1 MIGWFRTGFRG
12 DAMTQQEPA
21 QPVRPGERILA
32 LDVLRGFA
40 MLGVLIAYCLWSLG
54 NAPAETFTPFDRA
67 LIEFAGFA
75 VDGKFYTILA
85 FLFGL
90 GFAIQ
95 LGRAADDRTA
105 VQVYCRRLAALAAIG
120 LAHAL
125 LLRNGDILLPYA
137 LTGFLLIPFRRA
149 SDLAILA
156 AAAIML
162 LVPEAAR
169 LLWDQSGY
177 PLPERPNLE
186 GASYLAENLAWV
198 AYWYRTAPFN
208 WPLNLTMF
216 LFGLYAGRHQLITR
230 LAGNPRKLLV
240 ILGVGLA
247 GGAMLYFARLEL
259 IDWRTL
265 AGLMF
270 TLHCWFLASAYV
282 AALLLILGTRGRGAL
297 SPFAAI
303 GRLAL
308 TNYLLQAALI
318 VPLCLVFDLFNR
330 FTPSTSLLLAVVVF
344 ALVQVPFSLWW
355 LRRFQF
361 GPAEWVWRML
371 AYGRAPR
378 LKLAQGDY
386 APV

>member
-1 MIGWFRTGFRG
+1 
-12 DAMTQQEPA
+12 MTQDFA
-21 QPVRPGERILA
+21 QPIGPGERILA

-54 NAPAETFTPFDRA
+54 TAPPETFTPVDRV
-67 LIEFAGFA
+67 LGEFAGFA
-75 VDGKFYTILA
+75 IDGKFYTILA

-90 GFAIQ
+90 GFSIQ
-95 LGRAADDRTA
+95 LGRAADDRA
-105 VQVYCRRLAALAAIG
+105 GMRVYRRRLAALAAIG

-149 SDLAILA
+149 SDRVILA

-162 LVPEAAR
+162 LVPEAVRIVWEA
-169 LLWDQSGY
+169 SGN

-198 AYWYRTAPFN
+198 GYWYRTAPFN

-230 LAGNPRKLLV
+230 LADDPRKLLV
-240 ILGVGLA
+240 ILGAGLA
-247 GGAMLYFARLEL
+247 GGVALYLARLPL
-259 IDWRTL
+259 LDWRML

-282 AALLLILGTRGRGAL
+282 AALLLVLGTRGRAAL

-330 FTPSTSLLLAVVVF
+330 FTPTTSLLLAVAVF
-344 ALVQVPFSLWW
+344 VLVQVPFSLWW
-355 LRRFQF
+355 LRRFRF

-371 AYGRAPR
+371 AYGRAPP